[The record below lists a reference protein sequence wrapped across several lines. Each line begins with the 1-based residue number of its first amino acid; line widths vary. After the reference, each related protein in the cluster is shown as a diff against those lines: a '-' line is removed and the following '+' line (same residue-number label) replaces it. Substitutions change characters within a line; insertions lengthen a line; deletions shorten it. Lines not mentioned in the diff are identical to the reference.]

1 MNGRTRSVVGQTA
14 KMTEMF
20 RVIIQRG
27 QKTEKWLGRKE
38 GGWGFEAIT
47 REALS
52 LATLSLTF
60 RGQFR
65 AERASECHV

>member
-1 MNGRTRSVVGQTA
+1 
-14 KMTEMF
+14 MTEMF

-47 REALS
+47 REALRRHLVS
-52 LATLSLTF
+52 HFGVNFARS
-60 RGQFR
+60 
-65 AERASECHV
+65 ERANVTFSAR